1 MGLNLDLGRFWLDVR
16 KILLVAKIGMDQGI
30 RPFPG
35 INLLPS
41 DLNPL
46 WKTESKSEVLLY
58 N

>member
-16 KILLVAKIGMDQGI
+16 KIFLVAKIGMDQGI

-35 INLLPS
+35 ITWLPS

-46 WKTESKSEVLLY
+46 
-58 N
+58 